1 MAWVALARRE
11 GASFQ
16 VTLVPSHA
24 VFVPGRLASSVRPVP
39 LLLDYRSTAAAQVVL
54 LQDAAVHRELRKSKK
69 KKKKRQPNLGS
80 DCQTSNS
87 MLACGKTVVCC
98 RAL

>member
-16 VTLVPSHA
+16 VILVPSHA
-24 VFVPGRLASSVRPVP
+24 VFVPGRLASSVRPVL
-39 LLLDYRSTAAAQVVL
+39 LLLDYRSTAAAQVVLL

-69 KKKKRQPNLGS
+69 KKKKKGN
-80 DCQTSNS
+80 QT
-87 MLACGKTVVCC
+87 
-98 RAL
+98 